1 LGQQLTAIE
10 LMCQALK
17 SNLDAPAKVDELRS
31 ELDRVCRHVR
41 DAIAQT
47 RMLAHGLA
55 AFKVESGGLEVA
67 LTELARAAG
76 ILYAYSVQL
85 AFEDAE
91 GQLKQL
97 KSAADDMSRFLK
109 TTKKIQRVL
118 DLVSSVAGIAA
129 AVISYDLNGVVSG
142 IDEVVQILAN
152 P

>member
-1 LGQQLTAIE
+1 MSETLNAQQLIRLAQSLTRMQSAITDYEIRQYDALSASQKGKIE
-10 LMCQALK
+10 L
-17 SNLDAPAKVDELRS
+17 
-31 ELDRVCRHVR
+31 
-41 DAIAQT
+41 
-47 RMLAHGLA
+47 
-55 AFKVESGGLEVA
+55 A

-91 GQLKQL
+91 GQLKKL
-97 KSAADDMSRFLK
+97 KSAAYDMSRFLK

>member
-1 LGQQLTAIE
+1 MSETLNAQQLIRLAQSLTRMQSAITDYEIRQYDALSASHKGKIE
-10 LMCQALK
+10 L
-17 SNLDAPAKVDELRS
+17 
-31 ELDRVCRHVR
+31 
-41 DAIAQT
+41 
-47 RMLAHGLA
+47 
-55 AFKVESGGLEVA
+55 A

>member
-1 LGQQLTAIE
+1 MSETLNAQQLIRLAQSLTRMQSAITDYEIRQYDALSASQKGKIE
-10 LMCQALK
+10 L
-17 SNLDAPAKVDELRS
+17 
-31 ELDRVCRHVR
+31 
-41 DAIAQT
+41 
-47 RMLAHGLA
+47 
-55 AFKVESGGLEVA
+55 A

-129 AVISYDLNGVVSG
+129 AVINYDLNGVVSG

>member
-1 LGQQLTAIE
+1 MSETLNAQQLIRLAQSLTRMQSAITDYEIRQYDALSASQKGKIE
-10 LMCQALK
+10 L
-17 SNLDAPAKVDELRS
+17 
-31 ELDRVCRHVR
+31 
-41 DAIAQT
+41 
-47 RMLAHGLA
+47 
-55 AFKVESGGLEVA
+55 A

-118 DLVSSVAGIAA
+118 DLVSSAAGIAA

>member
-1 LGQQLTAIE
+1 MSETLNAQQLIR
-10 LMCQALK
+10 L
-17 SNLDAPAKVDELRS
+17 
-31 ELDRVCRHVR
+31 
-41 DAIAQT
+41 AQSLT
-47 RMLAHGLA
+47 RMQSAITDYEIRQYDTLSAPQ
-55 AFKVESGGLEVA
+55 KTKIEQA

-118 DLVSSVAGIAA
+118 DLVSSAAGIAA